1 MFCFVFKFLVLPP
14 QPENIKISNITDS
27 SAVISWTIL
36 DGYSISSIIIRYKVQ
51 GKSED
56 QHIDVKIKNA
66 TITQYQ
72 LKGLEPQTVYH
83 LDIFAENNIGSSN
96 PAFSHE
102 LMTLPKPQGW

>member
-1 MFCFVFKFLVLPP
+1 MNSFFKFLVLPP

-27 SAVISWTIL
+27 TAMISWTIV

-51 GKSED
+51 GKNED
-56 QHIDVKIKNA
+56 QHIDVKIKNV

-72 LKGLEPQTVYH
+72 LKGLEPETTYQV
-83 LDIFAENNIGSSN
+83 DIFAENNIGSSN

-102 LMTLPKPQGW
+102 LMTLPQSQGW